1 MIVFIIILL
10 TIILGLIISLVLP
23 EGLSD
28 INIGFY
34 LIITA
39 LFCFGALAVMLRKKW
54 SFFKTLSD
62 YTVIILSLII
72 IAEGV
77 LIYFSQNET
86 FSGNEQAIV
95 VAGSGLFVESR
106 MTSELEER
114 IDKALELHI
123 DYPELP
129 IVLSGG
135 SGDPFTLPQSVAM
148 QSYLTKKVKE
158 LGCTTPQIIAEDS
171 SLGLYENIN
180 YSLEKAGVSSAI
192 IIVSRHNVPRTK
204 LILSRIS
211 PDSTVIGA
219 NYPISKYIIY
229 YIRELGYGLK
239 TLVCDGI
246 I

>member
-1 MIVFIIILL
+1 MIVFTIILL
-10 TIILGLIISLVLP
+10 TVIAGLMISLVLP

-34 LIITA
+34 LIITG
-39 LFCFGALAVMLRKKW
+39 LFCVGALAVMLRKKW
-54 SFFKTLSD
+54 SFFKSLSD
-62 YTVIILSLII
+62 YTVIILSLVI

-77 LIYFSQNET
+77 LIYFSQSEPHKG
-86 FSGNEQAIV
+86 SEQAIV
-95 VAGSGLFVESR
+95 VAGSGLFVESH
-106 MTSELEER
+106 MTTELEER
-114 IDKALELHI
+114 IDKALELYM
-123 DYPELP
+123 DYPHLP

-135 SGDPFTLPQSVAM
+135 ANDPLALPECVAM
-148 QSYLTKKVKE
+148 QSYLTKKANE
-158 LGCTTPQIIAEDS
+158 LGIAIPQIITEDA
-171 SLGLYENIN
+171 SLGLFKNIN
-180 YSLEKAGVSSAI
+180 NSLEKTDVSSAF

-219 NYPISKYIIY
+219 DYPLSKYIIY
-229 YIRELGYGLK
+229 YIREIGYGLK